1 MVQKG
6 GDRKGS
12 LECKSVEGNGI
23 YMLRM
28 EIRGWMINTAKGNLR
43 GILKYIHKEKL
54 HLDTLLHD

>member
-23 YMLRM
+23 LDVKD
-28 EIRGWMINTAKGNLR
+28 GNKGM
-43 GILKYIHKEKL
+43 
-54 HLDTLLHD
+54 DD